1 MKVKT
6 KLLFT
11 LVIGLWSGALS
22 VVNASVAQNKSQDE
36 SEKSLCLVVKLQAE
50 GESIFFLGEKPKL
63 SYFAD
68 SLAVVY
74 HDQQLNFALEDLK
87 DYHFEEREPTGIGQI
102 KEQGVQQ
109 GQTNFSQGLVIF
121 RNYPAGCRITVFT
134 SEGRR
139 VATIVTDKEGCAQLD
154 MREQPSGIY
163 IINVGKRS
171 FKWLKN

>member
-6 KLLFT
+6 KLLFA
-11 LVIGLWSGALS
+11 LVLGLWSGALS
-22 VVNASVAQNKSQDE
+22 VVNASVVQNKSQDE
-36 SEKSLCLVVKLQAE
+36 SEKSLCLVVKLQTG

-68 SLAVVY
+68 SLAVIY

-87 DYHFEEREPTGIGQI
+87 DYHFEEREPAGIGQI
-102 KEQGVQQ
+102 KEQGAQQ
-109 GQTNFSQGLVIF
+109 GQTNFSQGLAVF
-121 RNYPAGCRITVFT
+121 RNYPVGSKITVFT

-139 VATIVTDKEGCAQLD
+139 VATVVTDKEGCAQLD

>member
-1 MKVKT
+1 MKLKT

-11 LVIGLWSGALS
+11 LVLGLWSGALS
-22 VVNASVAQNKSQDE
+22 VVNASVAQNKSQGE
-36 SEKSLCLVVKLQAE
+36 TEKSLCLVVKLQA
-50 GESIFFLGEKPKL
+50 GGGSIFFLGENPKL

-87 DYHFEEREPTGIGQI
+87 DYHFEEREPAGIGQI

-109 GQTNFSQGLVIF
+109 GQTNFSQGIAVF
-121 RNYPAGCRITVFT
+121 RNYPGGSKITVFT

-139 VATIVTDKEGCAQLD
+139 VATVVTDKEGCAQLD

>member
-1 MKVKT
+1 MKLKT
-6 KLLFT
+6 KLFFA
-11 LVIGLWSGALS
+11 LVLGLWSGALS

-36 SEKSLCLVVKLQAE
+36 SEKSPCLVVKLQTG
-50 GESIFFLGEKPKL
+50 GESIFFLGENPKL

-68 SLAVVY
+68 SLAVIY

-87 DYHFEEREPTGIGQI
+87 DYHFEERDPTGIGQI

-109 GQTNFSQGLVIF
+109 GQTNFSQGLAVF
-121 RNYPAGCRITVFT
+121 RNYPAGSKITVFT

-139 VATIVTDKEGCAQLD
+139 VATVVTDKEGCAQLD
-154 MREQPSGIY
+154 MRTQPSGIY

>member
-11 LVIGLWSGALS
+11 LVLGLWSGALS

-36 SEKSLCLVVKLQAE
+36 YEKSLCLVVKLQAG
-50 GESIFFLGEKPKL
+50 GESIFFLGENPKL

-109 GQTNFSQGLVIF
+109 GQTNFSQGLAVF
-121 RNYPAGCRITVFT
+121 RNYPAGSKITVFT

-139 VATIVTDKEGCAQLD
+139 VATVVTDKEGCAQLD
-154 MREQPSGIY
+154 MREQPAGIY

>member
-11 LVIGLWSGALS
+11 LVLGLWSGALS
-22 VVNASVAQNKSQDE
+22 VVNASVTQNKSQDE
-36 SEKSLCLVVKLQAE
+36 YEKSLCLVVKLQAE

-121 RNYPAGCRITVFT
+121 RNYPGGCKITVFT

-139 VATIVTDKEGCAQLD
+139 VATVVTDKEGCAQLD
-154 MREQPSGIY
+154 MREQPAGIY

>member
-1 MKVKT
+1 MKLKT
-6 KLLFT
+6 KLLFA
-11 LVIGLWSGALS
+11 LVLGLWSGVLN
-22 VVNASVAQNKSQDE
+22 VVNASVAQNKSQGE
-36 SEKSLCLVVKLQAE
+36 SEKSPCLVVKLQTG
-50 GESIFFLGEKPKL
+50 GESIFFLGENPKL

-68 SLAVVY
+68 SLAVIY

-109 GQTNFSQGLVIF
+109 GQTNFSQGLAVF
-121 RNYPAGCRITVFT
+121 RNYPAGSKIIVFT

-139 VATIVTDKEGCAQLD
+139 VATVVTDKEGCAQLD
-154 MREQPSGIY
+154 MREQPAGIY

>member
-6 KLLFT
+6 KLLFA
-11 LVIGLWSGALS
+11 LVLGLWSGALS
-22 VVNASVAQNKSQDE
+22 VVNASVAQNKSQGE

-121 RNYPAGCRITVFT
+121 RNYPGGCKITVFT

-139 VATIVTDKEGCAQLD
+139 VATVVTDKEGCAQLD
-154 MREQPSGIY
+154 MREQPAGIY

>member
-11 LVIGLWSGALS
+11 LVLGLWSGALS

-36 SEKSLCLVVKLQAE
+36 YEKSLCLVVKLQAG
-50 GESIFFLGEKPKL
+50 GESIFFLGENPKL

-87 DYHFEEREPTGIGQI
+87 DYHFEERELTGIGQI

-109 GQTNFSQGLVIF
+109 GQTNFSQGLAVF
-121 RNYPAGCRITVFT
+121 RNYPAGSKITVFT

-139 VATIVTDKEGCAQLD
+139 VATVVTDKEGCAQLD

>member
-11 LVIGLWSGALS
+11 LVVGLWGGTLS

-36 SEKSLCLVVKLQAE
+36 SEKSLCLVVKLQAG
-50 GESIFFLGEKPKL
+50 GESIFFLGENPKL

-87 DYHFEEREPTGIGQI
+87 DYHFEERKPTGIGQI

>member
-6 KLLFT
+6 KLLFA
-11 LVIGLWSGALS
+11 LVLGLWSGALS
-22 VVNASVAQNKSQDE
+22 VVNASVVQNKSQDE
-36 SEKSLCLVVKLQAE
+36 SEKSLCLVVKLQAG
-50 GESIFFLGEKPKL
+50 GESIFFLGENPKL

-109 GQTNFSQGLVIF
+109 GQTYFSQGLVIF

-134 SEGRR
+134 SEGHR
-139 VATIVTDKEGCAQLD
+139 VATVVTDKEGCAQLD
-154 MREQPSGIY
+154 MHEQPSGIY

>member
-11 LVIGLWSGALS
+11 LVLGLWSGALS
-22 VVNASVAQNKSQDE
+22 VVNASVAQNKSQGE
-36 SEKSLCLVVKLQAE
+36 TEKSLCLVVKLQAE

-109 GQTNFSQGLVIF
+109 GQTNFSQGIAVF
-121 RNYPAGCRITVFT
+121 RNYPGGSKITVFT

-154 MREQPSGIY
+154 MREQPAGIY
-163 IINVGKRS
+163 IINIGKRS

>member
-11 LVIGLWSGALS
+11 LVLGLWSGALS
-22 VVNASVAQNKSQDE
+22 VVNASVAQNKSQGE
-36 SEKSLCLVVKLQAE
+36 TEKSLCLVVKLQAE

-121 RNYPAGCRITVFT
+121 RNYPGGCKITVFT

-139 VATIVTDKEGCAQLD
+139 VATVVTDKEGYAQLD
-154 MREQPSGIY
+154 MREQPAGIY

>member
-11 LVIGLWSGALS
+11 LVLGLWSGALS

-36 SEKSLCLVVKLQAE
+36 YEKSLCLVVKLQAE

-121 RNYPAGCRITVFT
+121 RNYPGGCKITVFT

-139 VATIVTDKEGCAQLD
+139 VATVVTDKEGCAQLD
-154 MREQPSGIY
+154 MREQPAGIY

>member
-11 LVIGLWSGALS
+11 LVLGLWSGALS

-36 SEKSLCLVVKLQAE
+36 YEKSLCLVVKLQAG
-50 GESIFFLGEKPKL
+50 GESIFFLGENPKL

-109 GQTNFSQGLVIF
+109 GQTNFSQGLAVF
-121 RNYPAGCRITVFT
+121 RNYPAGSKITVFT

-139 VATIVTDKEGCAQLD
+139 VATVVTNKEGCAQLD

>member
-6 KLLFT
+6 KLLFA
-11 LVIGLWSGALS
+11 LVLGLWSGALN

-36 SEKSLCLVVKLQAE
+36 YEKSLCLVVKLQAG
-50 GESIFFLGEKPKL
+50 GESIFFLGENPKL

-109 GQTNFSQGLVIF
+109 GQTNFSQGLAVF
-121 RNYPAGCRITVFT
+121 RNYPAGSKITVFT

-139 VATIVTDKEGCAQLD
+139 VATVVTNKEGCAQLD

>member
-6 KLLFT
+6 KLLFA
-11 LVIGLWSGALS
+11 LVLGLWSGALS
-22 VVNASVAQNKSQDE
+22 VVSASVAQNKSQDE
-36 SEKSLCLVVKLQAE
+36 TVKSLCLVVKLQAG
-50 GESIFFLGEKPKL
+50 GESIFFLGENPKL

-102 KEQGVQQ
+102 KEQGAQQ
-109 GQTNFSQGLVIF
+109 GQTNFSQGLAVF
-121 RNYPAGCRITVFT
+121 RNYPGGSKITVFT

-139 VATIVTDKEGCAQLD
+139 VATVVTNKEGCAQLD

>member
-6 KLLFT
+6 KLLFA
-11 LVIGLWSGALS
+11 LVLGLWSGALS
-22 VVNASVAQNKSQDE
+22 VVNASVAQNKSQGE
-36 SEKSLCLVVKLQAE
+36 SEKSLCLVVKLQAG
-50 GESIFFLGEKPKL
+50 GESIFFLGENPKL

-87 DYHFEEREPTGIGQI
+87 DYHFEEREPMGIGQI
-102 KEQGVQQ
+102 KEQGAQQ
-109 GQTNFSQGLVIF
+109 GQTNFSQGLAVF
-121 RNYPAGCRITVFT
+121 RNYPGGSKITVFT

-139 VATIVTDKEGCAQLD
+139 VATVVTDKEGCAQLD

>member
-1 MKVKT
+1 VR
-6 KLLFT
+6 
-11 LVIGLWSGALS
+11 GWWSGALS
-22 VVNASVAQNKSQDE
+22 LVNASVAQNKSQDE

-109 GQTNFSQGLVIF
+109 DPLDQG
-121 RNYPAGCRITVFT
+121 PALEDGGLAPHPRPLLGLQALRTAPQGAVAHF
-134 SEGRR
+134 EGRPSDVR
-139 VATIVTDKEGCAQLD
+139 VPLRPPHGALAGERGALGLGV
-154 MREQPSGIY
+154 
-163 IINVGKRS
+163 V
-171 FKWLKN
+171 

>member
-11 LVIGLWSGALS
+11 LVLGLWSGALS

-36 SEKSLCLVVKLQAE
+36 YEKSLCLVVKLQAE

-102 KEQGVQQ
+102 KEQGAQQ
-109 GQTNFSQGLVIF
+109 GQTNFSQGLAVF
-121 RNYPAGCRITVFT
+121 RNYPAGSKVTVFT

-139 VATIVTDKEGCAQLD
+139 VAAVVTDREGCAQLD
-154 MREQPSGIY
+154 MREQPAGIY

>member
-11 LVIGLWSGALS
+11 LVLGLWSGALS

-36 SEKSLCLVVKLQAE
+36 SEKSPCLVVKLQTG

-68 SLAVVY
+68 SLAVIY

-87 DYHFEEREPTGIGQI
+87 DYHFEEREPAGIGQI
-102 KEQGVQQ
+102 KEQGAQQ
-109 GQTNFSQGLVIF
+109 GQTNFSQGLAVF
-121 RNYPAGCRITVFT
+121 RNYPVGSKITVFT

-139 VATIVTDKEGCAQLD
+139 VATVVTDKEGCVQLD

>member
-11 LVIGLWSGALS
+11 LVLGLWSGALS

-36 SEKSLCLVVKLQAE
+36 SEKSPCLVVKLQTG
-50 GESIFFLGEKPKL
+50 GESIFFLGENPKL

-68 SLAVVY
+68 SLAVIY

-102 KEQGVQQ
+102 KEQGAQQ
-109 GQTNFSQGLVIF
+109 GQTNFSQGLAVF
-121 RNYPAGCRITVFT
+121 RNYPGGCKITVFT

-139 VATIVTDKEGCAQLD
+139 VATVVTDKEGCAQLD
-154 MREQPSGIY
+154 MREQPTGIY

>member
-6 KLLFT
+6 KLLFA
-11 LVIGLWSGALS
+11 LVLGLWSGALS
-22 VVNASVAQNKSQDE
+22 VVNASVAQNKSQGE
-36 SEKSLCLVVKLQAE
+36 SEKSPCLVVKLQAG
-50 GESIFFLGEKPKL
+50 GESIFFLGENPKL

-102 KEQGVQQ
+102 KEQGAQQ
-109 GQTNFSQGLVIF
+109 GQTNFSQGIAVF
-121 RNYPAGCRITVFT
+121 RNYPAGSKITVFT

-139 VATIVTDKEGCAQLD
+139 VATVVTNKEGCAQLD

>member
-11 LVIGLWSGALS
+11 LVLGLWSGALS

-36 SEKSLCLVVKLQAE
+36 SEKSPCLVVKLQTG

-68 SLAVVY
+68 SLAVIY

-87 DYHFEEREPTGIGQI
+87 DYHFEEREPAGIGQI
-102 KEQGVQQ
+102 KEQGAQQ
-109 GQTNFSQGLVIF
+109 GQTNFSQGLAVF
-121 RNYPAGCRITVFT
+121 RNYPVGSKITVFT

-139 VATIVTDKEGCAQLD
+139 VATVVTDKEGCAQLD

>member
-11 LVIGLWSGALS
+11 LVLGLWSGALS
-22 VVNASVAQNKSQDE
+22 VVNASVAQNKSQGE
-36 SEKSLCLVVKLQAE
+36 TEKSLCLVVKLQAE

-121 RNYPAGCRITVFT
+121 RNYPGGCKITVFT

-139 VATIVTDKEGCAQLD
+139 VATVVTDKEGCAQLD
-154 MREQPSGIY
+154 MREQPAGIY

>member
-1 MKVKT
+1 MKLKT
-6 KLLFT
+6 KLLFA
-11 LVIGLWSGALS
+11 LVLGLWSGVLN
-22 VVNASVAQNKSQDE
+22 VVNASVVQNKSQGE
-36 SEKSLCLVVKLQAE
+36 SEKSPCLVVKLQTG
-50 GESIFFLGEKPKL
+50 GESIFFLGENPKL

-68 SLAVVY
+68 SLAVIY

-121 RNYPAGCRITVFT
+121 RNYPGGCKITVFT

-139 VATIVTDKEGCAQLD
+139 VATVVTDKEGCAQLD
-154 MREQPSGIY
+154 MREQPAGIY

>member
-11 LVIGLWSGALS
+11 LVLGLWSGALS
-22 VVNASVAQNKSQDE
+22 VVNASVAQNKSQGE
-36 SEKSLCLVVKLQAE
+36 TEKSLCLVVKLQAE

-121 RNYPAGCRITVFT
+121 RNYPGGCKITVFT

>member
-11 LVIGLWSGALS
+11 LVLGLWSSALS

-109 GQTNFSQGLVIF
+109 GQTNFSQGLAVF

-139 VATIVTDKEGCAQLD
+139 VATVVTDKEGCAQLD

>member
-6 KLLFT
+6 KLLFA
-11 LVIGLWSGALS
+11 LVLGLWSGALS
-22 VVNASVAQNKSQDE
+22 VVNASVVQNKSQDE
-36 SEKSLCLVVKLQAE
+36 SEKSLCLVVKLQTG

-68 SLAVVY
+68 SLAVIY

-87 DYHFEEREPTGIGQI
+87 DYHFEEREPAGIGQI
-102 KEQGVQQ
+102 KEQGAQQ
-109 GQTNFSQGLVIF
+109 GQTNFSQGLAVF
-121 RNYPAGCRITVFT
+121 RNYPVGSKITVFT

-139 VATIVTDKEGCAQLD
+139 VATVVTDKEGCVQLD

>member
-6 KLLFT
+6 KLLFA
-11 LVIGLWSGALS
+11 LVLGLWSGALS

-109 GQTNFSQGLVIF
+109 GQTNFSQGIAVF
-121 RNYPAGCRITVFT
+121 RNYPGGSKITVFT

-154 MREQPSGIY
+154 MREQPAGIY
-163 IINVGKRS
+163 IINIGKRS

>member
-11 LVIGLWSGALS
+11 LVLGLWSGALS

-36 SEKSLCLVVKLQAE
+36 YEKSLCLVVKLQAE
-50 GESIFFLGEKPKL
+50 GESIFFLGEKPKI

-121 RNYPAGCRITVFT
+121 RNYPGGCKITVFT

-139 VATIVTDKEGCAQLD
+139 VATVVTDKEGCAQLD
-154 MREQPSGIY
+154 MREQPAGIY

>member
-6 KLLFT
+6 KLLFA
-11 LVIGLWSGALS
+11 LVLGLWSGALS
-22 VVNASVAQNKSQDE
+22 VVNASVAQNKSQGE
-36 SEKSLCLVVKLQAE
+36 TEKSLCLVVKLQAG
-50 GESIFFLGEKPKL
+50 GESIFFLGENPKL

-87 DYHFEEREPTGIGQI
+87 DYHFEKRDPTGIGQI

-109 GQTNFSQGLVIF
+109 GETNFSQGLVIF
-121 RNYPAGCRITVFT
+121 RNYPGGSKITVFT
-134 SEGRR
+134 SESRR
-139 VATIVTDKEGCAQLD
+139 VATVVTDKEGCAQLD
-154 MREQPSGIY
+154 MREQPAGIY

>member
-1 MKVKT
+1 MKLKT
-6 KLLFT
+6 KLLFA
-11 LVIGLWSGALS
+11 LVLGLWSGVLN
-22 VVNASVAQNKSQDE
+22 VVNASVVQNKSQGE
-36 SEKSLCLVVKLQAE
+36 SEKSPCLVVKLQTG
-50 GESIFFLGEKPKL
+50 GESIFFLGENPKL

-68 SLAVVY
+68 SLAVIY

-121 RNYPAGCRITVFT
+121 RNYPGGCKITVFT

-139 VATIVTDKEGCAQLD
+139 VATVVTDKEGCAQLD

-171 FKWLKN
+171 FKWLNK

>member
-11 LVIGLWSGALS
+11 LVLGLWSGALS

-36 SEKSLCLVVKLQAE
+36 SEKSLCLVVKLQTG
-50 GESIFFLGEKPKL
+50 GESIFFLGENPKL

-109 GQTNFSQGLVIF
+109 GQTNFSQGIAVF
-121 RNYPAGCRITVFT
+121 RNYPGGSKITVFT

-154 MREQPSGIY
+154 MREQPAGIY

>member
-6 KLLFT
+6 KLLFA
-11 LVIGLWSGALS
+11 LVLGLWSGALS

-36 SEKSLCLVVKLQAE
+36 SEKLLCLVVKLQAG
-50 GESIFFLGEKPKL
+50 GESIFFLGESPKL

-109 GQTNFSQGLVIF
+109 GQTNFSQGIAVF
-121 RNYPAGCRITVFT
+121 RNYPAGSKITVST

-139 VATIVTDKEGCAQLD
+139 VAAVVTDKEGCAQLD

>member
-11 LVIGLWSGALS
+11 LVLGLWSGALS

-36 SEKSLCLVVKLQAE
+36 PEKSLCLVVKLQAG
-50 GESIFFLGEKPKL
+50 GESIFFLGENPKL

-87 DYHFEEREPTGIGQI
+87 DYHFEEREPAGIGQI

-109 GQTNFSQGLVIF
+109 GQTNFSQGLAVF
-121 RNYPAGCRITVFT
+121 RNYPGGSKITVFT

-139 VATIVTDKEGCAQLD
+139 VATVVTDKEGCAQLD
-154 MREQPSGIY
+154 MREQPAGIY

>member
-1 MKVKT
+1 MKLKT
-6 KLLFT
+6 KLLFA
-11 LVIGLWSGALS
+11 LVLGLWSGVLN
-22 VVNASVAQNKSQDE
+22 VVNASVVQNKSQGE
-36 SEKSLCLVVKLQAE
+36 SEKSPCLVVKLQTG
-50 GESIFFLGEKPKL
+50 GESIFFLGENPKL

-68 SLAVVY
+68 SLAVIY

-87 DYHFEEREPTGIGQI
+87 DYHFEERDPTGIGQI

-109 GQTNFSQGLVIF
+109 GQTNFSQGLAVF
-121 RNYPAGCRITVFT
+121 RNYPAGSKIIVFT

-139 VATIVTDKEGCAQLD
+139 VATVVTDKEGCAQLD

>member
-11 LVIGLWSGALS
+11 LVLGLWSGALS
-22 VVNASVAQNKSQDE
+22 VVNASVAQNKSQGE
-36 SEKSLCLVVKLQAE
+36 TEKSLCLVVKLQAG
-50 GESIFFLGEKPKL
+50 GESIFFLGENPKL

-68 SLAVVY
+68 SLAIVY

-102 KEQGVQQ
+102 NNRQTVGKQGMAFAV
-109 GQTNFSQGLVIF
+109 F
-121 RNYPAGCRITVFT
+121 RNYPAGSKITVFT

-139 VATIVTDKEGCAQLD
+139 VATVVTDKEGCAQLD

>member
-11 LVIGLWSGALS
+11 LVLGLWSGALS
-22 VVNASVAQNKSQDE
+22 VVNASVAQNKLQDE
-36 SEKSLCLVVKLQAE
+36 SEKLLCLVVKLQAG
-50 GESIFFLGEKPKL
+50 GESIFFLGENPKL

-87 DYHFEEREPTGIGQI
+87 DYHFEEREPAGIGQI

-109 GQTNFSQGLVIF
+109 GQTNFSQGIAVF
-121 RNYPAGCRITVFT
+121 RNYPAGSKITVFT

-139 VATIVTDKEGCAQLD
+139 VATVVTDKEGCAQLD